1 MAKEKI
7 RVLVVDD
14 HEMVRLG
21 LVSYL
26 ETEPAIEVVGQEAD
40 GAAAVESAAKL
51 KPDVILM
58 DLVMEG
64 ADGIQATKTIVSQ
77 NSHVKVI
84 ALTSFAEDDLI
95 YRALEAG
102 AAGYLLK
109 TATAAEITQSI
120 FSVAQGQT
128 VFDPHIA
135 KKLVENRQTDALP
148 HLRLTER
155 EWEVLTLI
163 AAGLSNQEIADN
175 LHIGVK
181 TVKTHVSN
189 ILSKLELSDRTQ
201 AAVYAHRHGLV

>member
-40 GAAAVESAAKL
+40 GAAAIESAAKL
-51 KPDVILM
+51 EPDVILM
-58 DLVMEG
+58 DLVMDG
-64 ADGIQATKTIVSQ
+64 LDGIQATKIIVSSNPQ
-77 NSHVKVI
+77 VKVI

-109 TATAAEITQSI
+109 TAAAAEITKP
-120 FSVAQGQT
+120 FSV
-128 VFDPHIA
+128 
-135 KKLVENRQTDALP
+135 LP
-148 HLRLTER
+148 KVRLF
-155 EWEVLTLI
+155 LTLI
-163 AAGLSNQEIADN
+163 LPRNW
-175 LHIGVK
+175 
-181 TVKTHVSN
+181 
-189 ILSKLELSDRTQ
+189 
-201 AAVYAHRHGLV
+201 

>member
-1 MAKEKI
+1 M
-7 RVLVVDD
+7 
-14 HEMVRLG
+14 
-21 LVSYL
+21 
-26 ETEPAIEVVGQEAD
+26 
-40 GAAAVESAAKL
+40 
-51 KPDVILM
+51 
-58 DLVMEG
+58 
-64 ADGIQATKTIVSQ
+64 SQ

-95 YRALEAG
+95 YRALEAE

-128 VFDPHIA
+128 VFDPPY
-135 KKLVENRQTDALP
+135 RQEAGRESADRCP
-148 HLRLTER
+148 SPLRLTEQER
-155 EWEVLTLI
+155 EVLTLI